1 MKQANALLGTW
12 WGRAL
17 YYLLTGTAIAVIAL
31 INGYPLVYS
40 DSGTYIMNAFTLEQI
55 EDRPIG
61 YGLIIHA
68 ITWKATLWTV
78 VLFQGA
84 VTSWLLMLLVRSTAV
99 EATRWLKLHLMLL
112 AVLIV
117 GTSLPWYAAQIMADV
132 FTPLVMIIVFLLYNG
147 SVQGKARRVALWL
160 LLFFFLAAHNSHF
173 PILLGLQ
180 GLLLGAHVIGR
191 RVFVVPRDRFWRKWW
206 SVNAVAMGAAL
217 MIMLFNAVPY
227 GQFRLSRASNAFVAG
242 RLCEDGI
249 MADYLNAT
257 CGERP
262 HPLCAYKDRLPAD
275 ALNGFLWSDTGFVR
289 GEGLSLAE
297 ADSVLAPLVSDLLGR
312 PEYAVRYA
320 RSMVRSTGQQL
331 LQWETGAGLHAYG
344 EGTSPH
350 AHLWWRLP
358 HEKAAYEG
366 SMQQRGAWADL
377 SGWNRLVGAV
387 LLVSLLAIG
396 AVAVL
401 RFRSLTSMHWALMVW
416 VASWLLLNAF
426 VTSSLSIVDSRMQ
439 SRVVWLVPMVAVF
452 LVAATLPPKRP
463 VVGPEE
469 ATLDPAH
476 T

>member
-1 MKQANALLGTW
+1 MS
-12 WGRAL
+12 
-17 YYLLTGTAIAVIAL
+17 
-31 INGYPLVYS
+31 P
-40 DSGTYIMNAFTLEQI
+40 
-55 EDRPIG
+55 
-61 YGLIIHA
+61 
-68 ITWKATLWTV
+68 
-78 VLFQGA
+78 
-84 VTSWLLMLLVRSTAV
+84 RS
-99 EATRWLKLHLMLL
+99 
-112 AVLIV
+112 
-117 GTSLPWYAAQIMADV
+117 
-132 FTPLVMIIVFLLYNG
+132 
-147 SVQGKARRVALWL
+147 
-160 LLFFFLAAHNSHF
+160 FLA
-173 PILLGLQ
+173 Q
-180 GLLLGAHVIGR
+180 
-191 RVFVVPRDRFWRKWW
+191 VVG
-206 SVNAVAMGAAL
+206 VNAVAMGAAL
-217 MIMLFNAVPY
+217 MIVLFNAVPY

-358 HEKAAYEG
+358 HEKAAYEESIRSSAAPGLTCPAGIG
-366 SMQQRGAWADL
+366 SWVRCCSCRFWRSVPLRCSASKPDQHALGAYGMG
-377 SGWNRLVGAV
+377 SE
-387 LLVSLLAIG
+387 LASSQC
-396 AVAVL
+396 L
-401 RFRSLTSMHWALMVW
+401 RYLA
-416 VASWLLLNAF
+416 
-426 VTSSLSIVDSRMQ
+426 SLSIVDSRMQ

-452 LVAATLPPKRP
+452 LVSATLPPKRP